1 MILQEAVERRFHSQQ
16 NKSKDNELKVT
27 YYCDVPLGVYVIRGD
42 SMVLL
47 GSIPPEGNNPV
58 PMQSVSLQELEAM
71 EEEEAKG
78 ISENTENA
86 GPLTWDFDTD
96 LIA

>member
-1 MILQEAVERRFHSQQ
+1 MILQEAVERRFHTQQ
-16 NKSKDNELKVT
+16 QPKDNQPKVT
-27 YYCDVPLGVYVIRGD
+27 FYCDVPLGVYVIRGD

-47 GSIPPEGNNPV
+47 GSIPPEGNSPV

-71 EEEEAKG
+71 EEEDDKATSG
-78 ISENTENA
+78 DADHA